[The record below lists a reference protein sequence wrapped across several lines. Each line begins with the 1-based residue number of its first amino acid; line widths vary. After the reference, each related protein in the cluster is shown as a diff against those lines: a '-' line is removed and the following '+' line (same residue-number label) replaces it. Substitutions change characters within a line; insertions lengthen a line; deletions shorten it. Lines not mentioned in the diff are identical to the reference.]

1 MSEPPKVFEDR
12 GQWRVE
18 WFDEDG
24 RRELEIFT
32 GPDARAKALRFA
44 VQRYGHFVQ
53 PNTPKPVSV

>member
-1 MSEPPKVFEDR
+1 MSEPAKVYEDR
-12 GQWRVE
+12 ATPGQWRVE

-32 GPDARAKALRFA
+32 GPDARAKALRLV

-53 PNTPKPVSV
+53 PKPVPV